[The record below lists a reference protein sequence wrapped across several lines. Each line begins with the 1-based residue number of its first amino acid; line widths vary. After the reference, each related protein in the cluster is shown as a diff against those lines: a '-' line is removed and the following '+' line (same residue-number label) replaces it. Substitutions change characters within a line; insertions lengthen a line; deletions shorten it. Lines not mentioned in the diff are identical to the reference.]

1 MPYGAINLHLR
12 RSQVRIVDGEGQV
25 LEARRIDTTRP
36 SIDAV
41 FRSCPP
47 MRVLVES
54 STESEW
60 VAQQLEACGHEVIVA
75 DPNYVAMDATRTRRI
90 KTDRRD
96 VAALADACRLGVYR
110 HAHRTPTLQ
119 RRRRQQLRVRRQ
131 LIRIR
136 TQVINLLRA
145 TLRQDGVRL
154 SSGKAKTAAQRLA
167 ALTLPGDLAEVV
179 APLGRF
185 LTDVEG
191 HIQAAH
197 AAVTREAATE
207 PIVHRRQTAPGI
219 GPVVALTF
227 HATLDT
233 PERFGGDAQRAAAF
247 VGVVPSEHRSGERQ
261 QKGRITKVGSRE
273 LRSLMIQASWSIWC
287 RRTAAAR
294 PLREWAHALAAR
306 RGRRIAIVALARR
319 LVRILFAMWRDGT
332 PFAVP
337 LTRRAP
343 AHQLTSNA
351 T

>member
-1 MPYGAINLHLR
+1 MPYGAIDLHLR

-25 LEARRIDTTRP
+25 LDERRIDTTRP

-60 VAQQLEACGHEVIVA
+60 VAQQLEPVSRGDRGGPELRGDVCDA
-75 DPNYVAMDATRTRRI
+75 DAPHQD
-90 KTDRRD
+90 DRRD

-154 SSGKAKTAAQRLA
+154 SSGGQDCRATPRGAHSAGRSGRGRRTAWSVLDRRRRSHSSGACGGHARGGHRADRAPA
-167 ALTLPGDLAEVV
+167 ANS
-179 APLGRF
+179 
-185 LTDVEG
+185 
-191 HIQAAH
+191 
-197 AAVTREAATE
+197 
-207 PIVHRRQTAPGI
+207 PGI

-247 VGVVPSEHRSGERQ
+247 VGVVPSEHSSGERQ

-287 RRTAAAR
+287 SRTAAAR

-343 AHQLTSNA
+343 AHQVTSNA